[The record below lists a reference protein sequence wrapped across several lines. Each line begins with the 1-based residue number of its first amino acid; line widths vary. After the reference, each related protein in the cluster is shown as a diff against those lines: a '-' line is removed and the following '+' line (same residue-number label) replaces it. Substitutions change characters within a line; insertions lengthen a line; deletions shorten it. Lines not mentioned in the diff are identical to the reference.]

1 MRFFELDAVDIT
13 ALSAG
18 DLRELVARLCEA
30 EVIQQ
35 GRRPKSV
42 MWGGAQEAPDGGLD
56 VRIEAMDLP
65 SNDGFVPRGI
75 CGFQVKKRAMGAAA
89 CRDEMLEGGTPKLV
103 LADLADRN
111 GAYIIAVSYTHLTLP
126 TKA

>member
-42 MWGGAQEAPDGGLD
+42 MWGGAQ
-56 VRIEAMDLP
+56 
-65 SNDGFVPRGI
+65 
-75 CGFQVKKRAMGAAA
+75 
-89 CRDEMLEGGTPKLV
+89 
-103 LADLADRN
+103 
-111 GAYIIAVSYTHLTLP
+111 
-126 TKA
+126 